1 MTTKYLPP
9 TIGTSPAHIKAQHRI
24 VSLLEDHY
32 DIVTVEHSMPTPNPK
47 YVYDGEE
54 FSVKPYDLDVYA
66 SEPSYGCLCKYTTLG
81 IEIDGKVG
89 HKTSKHQTIR
99 DAQRTDS
106 LEKQYP
112 YLTMKRFDTKD
123 LVGRG
128 YVNPKTKK
136 RHPILTDAEILA
148 ELGVFCTHV

>member
-1 MTTKYLPP
+1 MT
-9 TIGTSPAHIKAQHRI
+9 TSPAHIKAQHRI
-24 VSLLEDHY
+24 STLLEDHY
-32 DIVTVEHSMPTPNPK
+32 DIVIIEHSMPTPNPK

-54 FSVKPYDLDVYA
+54 FIIKPYDLDVYA
-66 SEPSYGCLCKYTTLG
+66 TALKYNCLCKYATLG

-99 DAQRTDS
+99 DTQRTKS
-106 LEKQYP
+106 LEQQYP
-112 YLTMKRFDTKD
+112 HMTMKRFDTKQ

-136 RHPILTDAEILA
+136 RHKILTDYEIWA